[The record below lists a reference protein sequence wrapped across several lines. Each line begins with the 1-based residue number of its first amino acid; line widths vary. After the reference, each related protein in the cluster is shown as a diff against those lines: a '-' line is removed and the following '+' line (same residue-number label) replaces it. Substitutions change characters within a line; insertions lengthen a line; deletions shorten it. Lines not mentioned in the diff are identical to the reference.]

1 MQNESWKLRNCCAP
15 SSIQFLVFKAFAR
28 IRPEKFPILLSNFI
42 FLLKYSPKICDDDDD
57 DENQFYKNQRQEEK
71 LLRIFGSLVTHSMRR
86 FSHSLCPF
94 NLWVFH
100 LPQNSLLFTLNR
112 HVFILLLSQSSNSHL
127 VVWSRKCSPNIKIHL
142 LNENFPLQSRDGSH
156 FLLLLFNHLK
166 QCNAIMEFN
175 FNPELSSR
183 IFLYSIFLKWR
194 FHQISTRFWMISIPW
209 STTTT

>member
-1 MQNESWKLRNCCAP
+1 MLEYDRKSF
-15 SSIQFLVFKAFAR
+15 QFYSR
-28 IRPEKFPILLSNFI
+28 ILF

-156 FLLLLFNHLK
+156 FLLLLLFNHLK

-209 STTTT
+209 STATT